1 MLNYKHIIY
10 ILLLLAGLYS
20 CNPAKQAVAFDE
32 TMMDRGFFSPI
43 VPNADSIVCYKT
55 NFRTKYI
62 ENNYALDY
70 ALFSES
76 QMQNAVKYLDASGD
90 SQDIYLLRVYR
101 GNDASAFIYF
111 SAKYSRFPGKGGYP
125 EIKCIGF
132 GPAYYGNYRRDANKI
147 TFNKGLK
154 VMKRDGRYYLGYRKG
169 KTVLFIPNQPLAAHA
184 ANEIRINKLVLGQR
198 NKIAGKR
205 PVVYPINSLFR
216 LPSLDFKQHTPR
228 NIKMN

>member
-1 MLNYKHIIY
+1 MLNYRHIIY
-10 ILLLLAGLYS
+10 FLLLVGGLYS
-20 CNPAKQAVAFDE
+20 CNPAKRAVAFDE
-32 TMMDRGFFSPI
+32 SMMDRNFFSTI
-43 VPNADSIVCYKT
+43 VPNADSIICYKT
-55 NFRTKYI
+55 NFRTKYK

-76 QMQNAVKYLDASGD
+76 QMDDAVKYLDVNGD

-101 GNDASAFIYF
+101 GNDATGFVYF

-132 GPAYYGNYRRDANKI
+132 GPAYYGNYRKEGNKI

-154 VMKRDGRYYLGYRKG
+154 VMKRDERYYLDYKKG
-169 KTVLFIPNQPLAAHA
+169 RTVLFIPRQPIDKAPAR
-184 ANEIRINKLVLGQR
+184 EIHINKLVLGQR

-205 PVVYPINSLFR
+205 PVVYPIDSLFR
-216 LPSLDFKQHTPR
+216 LPYLNFIQHTTR